1 MRAVRR
7 VLGVIVIVT
16 MILAACADDDD
27 ATTEAT
33 DAATATS
40 GDVPE
45 TTAAPATEAPAAGA
59 PTTAST
65 TTTTAAPPIEV
76 EEIVLPEEVA
86 AAVNFAPMGP
96 YGAGVVTIE
105 TAAGLVVEV
114 WYPTT
119 ETGDGETYS
128 LGEWSPQIVVSIL
141 GDRLPEQLTLA
152 VRDADPADDGRF
164 PLAVFS
170 HGFGSFRTQSAE
182 IATSLASWGFVVA
195 SPDHESR
202 GLEALLLGGVTEGD
216 DVGELVAARDAV
228 LASDLGEVVADGQVV
243 AFGHSAGGRA
253 SAAAVDELGAAAWVG
268 YSPGGDVPSEVPV
281 TVIAGGADAIID
293 LADIEAAWEA
303 STSDDKWLAVFA
315 DAGHQAFSDLCNLV
329 GEPLPDLAADLGLPL
344 PEQVDLL
351 ATDGCLSGQ
360 LAPTQAA
367 PAIEHLTV
375 ATFRAALGIGD
386 PDAPFDPELLAGFDD
401 LGLTVTEG

>member
-1 MRAVRR
+1 ML
-7 VLGVIVIVT
+7 LG
-16 MILAACADDDD
+16 ACADDDGP
-27 ATTEAT
+27 TTEAT
-33 DAATATS
+33 DGATATS
-40 GDVPE
+40 AAPPE
-45 TTAAPATEAPAAGA
+45 TASEPPADAS
-59 PTTAST
+59 PTTDAS
-65 TTTTAAPPIEV
+65 TTTAAPTTTAAEVVV
-76 EEIVLPEEVA
+76 EEIVLPAEVTDP
-86 AAVNFAPMGP
+86 VNFAPMGP
-96 YGAGVVTIE
+96 YGSGVITIE
-105 TAAGLVVEV
+105 TTDGLIVEV

-128 LGEWSPQIVVSIL
+128 LGEWSPQLVVSIL

-152 VRDADPADDGRF
+152 VRDAAPADDGRF

-195 SPDHESR
+195 APDHASR
-202 GLEALLLGGVTEGD
+202 GLEALLVGGVSEGD

-228 LASDLGEVVADGQVV
+228 LDSELGEVVADGQVV

-253 SAAAVDELGAAAWVG
+253 SAAAIDELGAAGWVG
-268 YSPGGDVPSEVPV
+268 YAPGGEVPSVVPA

-303 STSDDKWLAVFA
+303 STSDDKLLAVFA

-329 GEPLPDLAADLGLPL
+329 GEPLPDLADELGLPL
-344 PEQVDLL
+344 PDEVGRL
-351 ATDGCLSGQ
+351 ATDGCLPGQ
-360 LAPTQAA
+360 LLPTQAA

-386 PDAPFDPELLAGFDD
+386 IDAPFDPTLLGGFDD
-401 LGLTVTEG
+401 LGLSVTAG